1 MVLKVDNYEQL
12 KKVENF
18 LFRFIYPES
27 FTLQIIVQDPRQID
41 FLENGKPT
49 WMITERFNYRTVYND
64 LAQGLILET
73 F

>member
-1 MVLKVDNYEQL
+1 MELYLRDYEQL

-27 FTLQIIVQDPRQID
+27 FTLQIFIEDTND
-41 FLENGKPT
+41 H
-49 WMITERFNYRTVYND
+49 FNYETIHND
-64 LAQGLILET
+64 LAGGLVLVT

>member
-1 MVLKVDNYEQL
+1 MELYLRDYEQL

-27 FTLQIIVQDPRQID
+27 FTLQIFIKDTNDQ
-41 FLENGKPT
+41 
-49 WMITERFNYRTVYND
+49 FNYETIHND
-64 LAQGLILET
+64 LAGGLVLVT

>member
-1 MVLKVDNYEQL
+1 MELYLRDYEQL

-27 FTLQIIVQDPRQID
+27 FTLQIYIQDTNDQ
-41 FLENGKPT
+41 
-49 WMITERFNYRTVYND
+49 FNYETIHDD
-64 LAQGLILET
+64 LAGGLVLVT

>member
-1 MVLKVDNYEQL
+1 MELYLKDYEQL

-27 FTLQIIVQDPRQID
+27 FTLQIYIQDTND
-41 FLENGKPT
+41 H
-49 WMITERFNYRTVYND
+49 FNYETIHND
-64 LAQGLILET
+64 LAGGLVLVT

>member
-1 MVLKVDNYEQL
+1 MDLYVDDYEQL

-27 FTLQIIVQDPRQID
+27 FTLQIYIQDTKDQFSYKTI
-41 FLENGKPT
+41 
-49 WMITERFNYRTVYND
+49 YND
-64 LAQGLILET
+64 FADGLVLVT

>member
-1 MVLKVDNYEQL
+1 MELYLSNYEEL

-27 FTLQIIVQDPRQID
+27 FTLHILI
-41 FLENGKPT
+41 EETK
-49 WMITERFNYRTVYND
+49 EHFNYTTKYND
-64 LAQGLILET
+64 LAGGLVLVT

>member
-1 MVLKVDNYEQL
+1 MTLYVKTYDEL

-18 LFRFIYPES
+18 LFRFIYPEEFS
-27 FTLQIIVQDPRQID
+27 LQIIIQDPRQIS
-41 FLENGKPT
+41 FLPDGKPT
-49 WMITERFNYRTVYND
+49 WMITECFNYKTVYND

>member
-1 MVLKVDNYEQL
+1 MELKVNSYEQL

-27 FTLQIIVQDPRQID
+27 FTLQIFIEDTNDQ
-41 FLENGKPT
+41 
-49 WMITERFNYRTVYND
+49 FNYETIHND
-64 LAQGLILET
+64 LAGGLVLVT